1 MRLENDSTGF
11 ALCYIL
17 MFLKEWLT
25 VAEKDNVEMHGMTT
39 DPMVLKD
46 NNGKY
51 FIGKLMYDALYDK
64 WYANPIERLESRKF
78 DTFSL
83 ALTELMITQL
93 SGKQGHLVQGK
104 FIAGE

>member
-1 MRLENDSTGF
+1 M
-11 ALCYIL
+11 
-17 MFLKEWLT
+17 
-25 VAEKDNVEMHGMTT
+25 AEKESVEMHGMTS
-39 DPMVLKD
+39 DSMVLKD

-64 WYANPIERLESRKF
+64 WYANPEERLGARKF

-83 ALTELMITQL
+83 AMTELILAEL
-93 SGKQGHLVQGK
+93 SGNKSNQVVQGR

>member
-1 MRLENDSTGF
+1 M
-11 ALCYIL
+11 
-17 MFLKEWLT
+17 
-25 VAEKDNVEMHGMTT
+25 AEKESVEMHGMTS
-39 DPMVLKD
+39 DSMVLKD

-64 WYANPIERLESRKF
+64 WYANPEERLSARKF

-83 ALTELMITQL
+83 AMTELILAELT
-93 SGKQGHLVQGK
+93 SGKNNQVVQGR